1 VYFSN
6 PEKERLLYQD
16 KFRINNEITKII
28 KSLNSLSLTKNGG
41 RRRGLKIIKY
51 QNTQNL
57 AEHFLDN
64 FPIVTVYLETHGH

>member
-1 VYFSN
+1 MYFSN

-41 RRRGLKIIKY
+41 RRGGAKIIKY

-64 FPIVTVYLETHGH
+64 FPIVTVYIETHGH

>member
-1 VYFSN
+1 MYFSN

-41 RRRGLKIIKY
+41 RRGLKIINY